1 MRNEPVKPIGR
12 LGLNPR
18 RIAQHRPMPRIERPD
33 MGINEPLAWNHI
45 IIEQQHR
52 VASGALDAQIP
63 RRPSPDMLGLNHLNR
78 KWIGPL
84 ERIPLA
90 IDHHKHLEISLGRSK
105 VLLERAQQIRQLPRS
120 PTGGHNHRQKLNP
133 RDRQCVL
140 HASEMI
146 HTAPGNDLFATINS
160 MPTHTT
166 TPTDPSHHLEAFSTD
181 PEHAMQRIERFDR
194 WIVTAAKPTSQAQL
208 TWSQWII
215 ELPAAL
221 ESIPVPDAIIDR
233 AQTLR
238 DLHLAYQRIPDA
250 LAIAKTWK
258 TDAIKAHR
266 WAQIESKLI
275 DQAIHA
281 VILIGN
287 GQHTAELI
295 NTGWPTSSIAIR
307 CIIDDHPKAD
317 HLGTIP
323 IVTPDQLA
331 RYAASGCVILPS
343 SDAYEDQLIEKTTPI
358 AKALN
363 LPIWRIYTDPHT
375 PHPSHDQIARTLPIP
390 AHRTTT
396 FTPLDPHAIDPAP
409 RHRSALG
416 LEATR
421 PWADTIADVLRFPT
435 WARGHI
441 NTRDACFLWDLIEAS
456 AKRATDELS
465 ILEIGTASG
474 VSTAALAQ
482 GARQLSNIR
491 AHIHAFDVL
500 AYCYFDPTRRVGDA
514 AGELA
519 PDLTNSITIHTPQNA
534 RDAAAHLPPHSVD
547 LALIDADHRHPAAA
561 IDLLTILPILKPG
574 AWVLI
579 HDIELD
585 LIQSNT
591 PTSPG
596 AQSGPHLLYQ
606 AWAYD
611 KVRELRDDPR
621 ESNIGALK
629 IPEHPFDAQRLLL
642 DLIQN
647 ADGAGN
653 EHSSPATIGPKPH

>member
-33 MGINEPLAWNHI
+33 MGIDQPLAWNHI

-52 VASGALDAQIP
+52 VASGSLDAQIP
-63 RRPSPDMLGLNHLNR
+63 RRPSTDVLRPNHLNR
-78 KWIGPL
+78 KRRGPL
-84 ERIPLA
+84 GRIALA
-90 IDHHKHLEISLGRSK
+90 IDHHKHLEISPGRSE

-120 PTGGHNHRQKLNP
+120 PTGGHDHRQKLNP

-166 TPTDPSHHLEAFSTD
+166 TPTAPSHHLEAFSTD

-275 DQAIHA
+275 DEAIHA

-287 GQHTAELI
+287 GQHTAGLI
-295 NTGWPTSSIAIR
+295 NTGWPTSSIDIR

-390 AHRTTT
+390 AQRTTT

-409 RHRSALG
+409 RHRLALG

-421 PWADTIADVLRFPT
+421 PWANTIADVLRFPT

-456 AKRATDELS
+456 AERATDELR

-482 GARQLSNIR
+482 GARLLSNTP

-514 AGELA
+514 TGQLA

-606 AWAYD
+606 AWACD

-647 ADGAGN
+647 ADGVRD
-653 EHSSPATIGPKPH
+653 EHSPRTTIGPKPH